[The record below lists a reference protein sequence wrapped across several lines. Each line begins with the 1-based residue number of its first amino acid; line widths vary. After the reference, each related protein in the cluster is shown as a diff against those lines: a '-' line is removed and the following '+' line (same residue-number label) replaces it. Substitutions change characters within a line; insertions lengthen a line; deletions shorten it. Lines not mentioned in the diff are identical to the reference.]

1 MNKAVIFDMNGV
13 IIDDERIHQESW
25 RQLCKKY
32 KVELTE
38 EAFKNRVFGRTEK
51 ETLEYLFDYKLTSEE
66 VAKYSNERV
75 EIAIEI
81 FKPQLALTDGLLK
94 FLQELKDKNML
105 VAIATSSRIPYTNFI
120 LDNLDLRKFF
130 HQIVTAENI
139 TNGKPDPEIYLLAAK
154 RLGIEP
160 QYCVVFEDTISGIKS
175 GQAAGMKVV
184 AIATTH
190 NKEELAIADKV
201 ISSFKYITI
210 VDLQNL

>member
-1 MNKAVIFDMNGV
+1 MNGV